1 MDCTETTSVAAVQ
14 AAYVCHAAAIVA
26 ITTSG
31 RTAKICAKYRPQ
43 CPIIAVTR
51 FPQVARQINLHRG
64 IFPLLFKGTCC
75 VDLSNCEI
83 EEDLYSKAI
92 FCLSFYEI
100 GHLLHLY
107 NPFLFYLKIA

>member
-1 MDCTETTSVAAVQ
+1 MGGESTFSIFPQCHRLLFKKIYFFSSKDQINRDALDCTETTSVAAVQ

-64 IFPLLFKGTCC
+64 IFPLLFKG
-75 VDLSNCEI
+75 
-83 EEDLYSKAI
+83 A
-92 FCLSFYEI
+92 
-100 GHLLHLY
+100 
-107 NPFLFYLKIA
+107 